1 MPTPSRPKAL
11 VRPIGDDDLD
21 DVIAC
26 LQRGFPER
34 PRDYWRIGLDR
45 MGRRPAIEDYPR
57 YGNVLVVDGKIAGVL
72 LLIFSARESASGSRI
87 LCNLSSW
94 CVDPQHRSFAL
105 LLHTQSVKRAEVVYM
120 NISPAVHTRKVIEAL
135 GFSRFSQGQI
145 FTAPLLSRAR
155 RKARIF
161 AFSANAPEAALLPEA
176 ERQILSEHAAIGC
189 RALICVSE
197 GRAYPFAFQPRN
209 VLRNLI
215 SCPQLIYC
223 RDVSEFVAF
232 AHAIGRYLLFR
243 SGPLCVL
250 DAIDDMPGLVGRF
263 FTGRF
268 PKYFKGPARP
278 NLGDL
283 AYTEL
288 VLLGP

>member
-1 MPTPSRPKAL
+1 MPTPQRPKAL
-11 VRPIGDDDLD
+11 VRPIHDDDLE
-21 DVIAC
+21 DVIGC
-26 LQRGFPER
+26 LRRGFPER
-34 PRDYWRIGLDR
+34 PREYWRVGLER
-45 MGRRPAIEDYPR
+45 MGRRPPIEDYPR
-57 YGNVLVVDGKIAGVL
+57 YGNVLVVDGKIAGAL
-72 LLIFSARESASGSRI
+72 LLIFSARESTSGARI
-87 LCNLSSW
+87 LCNISSW
-94 CVDPQHRSFAL
+94 CVDPEYRSFSL
-105 LLHTQSVKRAEVVYM
+105 LLHTQSVKRPEVVYL

-145 FTAPLLSRAR
+145 FMAPLLSRAK
-155 RKARIF
+155 RKARVV
-161 AFSANAPEAALLPEA
+161 AFRGTAPEAALLTEA

-189 RALICVSE
+189 RALICVSA
-197 GRAYPFAFQPRN
+197 GQAFPFVFQPRM

-232 AHAIGRYLLFR
+232 AQAIGRYLLFR
-243 SGPLCVL
+243 SGPFCVL
-250 DAIDDMPGLVGRF
+250 DALEDVPGIVGRF

-278 NLGDL
+278 ALGDL

-288 VLLGP
+288 VVLGP